1 MIEFESYFS
10 EFDGD
15 AKVLWFTLARREAL
29 RFCFFCFSALCPS
42 LAFGAAMFAA
52 ASEIEGSVVGFK
64 SLREH
69 GQFAEFL
76 FVDGNVKDLSAVFA
90 KEMCVVWGF
99 IVKADVSFVKGQL
112 FCRSLL
118 GEEFEGVIDG
128 CFGKRRH
135 ADVQGGVDFLCCGVS
150 SVCHQ
155 IAHDCHSLHGGLNAV
170 VGEIGDSV
178 GRLRTH
184 VVSITIVFV
193 KQKYLFLTV

>member
-69 GQFAEFL
+69 GQFA
-76 FVDGNVKDLSAVFA
+76 
-90 KEMCVVWGF
+90 
-99 IVKADVSFVKGQL
+99 
-112 FCRSLL
+112 
-118 GEEFEGVIDG
+118 
-128 CFGKRRH
+128 
-135 ADVQGGVDFLCCGVS
+135 
-150 SVCHQ
+150 
-155 IAHDCHSLHGGLNAV
+155 
-170 VGEIGDSV
+170 
-178 GRLRTH
+178 
-184 VVSITIVFV
+184 
-193 KQKYLFLTV
+193 